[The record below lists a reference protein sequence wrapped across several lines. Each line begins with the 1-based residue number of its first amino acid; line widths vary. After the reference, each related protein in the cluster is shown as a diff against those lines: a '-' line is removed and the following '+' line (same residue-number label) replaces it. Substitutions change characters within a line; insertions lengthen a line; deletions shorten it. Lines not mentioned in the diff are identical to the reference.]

1 MNVWAN
7 AVLTDQGRAL
17 LAKLT
22 QGNTLDITRAVT
34 GSGFVTPGFLSKQT
48 GVTNPKQTLMLKP
61 VSYPEVGKCKFPVA
75 LTNDGV
81 ATGYN
86 ATQVGVFASDPDEG
100 EIMFFIVQ
108 STGADSGTLIPSE
121 REMPGYSA
129 EWTFYFQYGQ
139 ADGVNVTVDPSYTVS
154 QVEMAA
160 YVAEHAVSPVDMET
174 YVAENAVSP
183 AEFEEY
189 MNKNLGIITKE
200 QIAALFSK

>member
-7 AVLTDQGRAL
+7 AVLTDKGRAL

-22 QGNTLDITRAVT
+22 QGNTLNITRAVT
-34 GSGFVTPGFLSKQT
+34 GAGFVTPGFLSRQT
-48 GVTNPKQTLMLKP
+48 EVTKPKQTLMLRP

-81 ATGYN
+81 ATGYE

-100 EIMFFIVQ
+100 EILFFIVQ
-108 STGADSGTLIPSE
+108 STNADSGTLVPSAK
-121 REMPGYSA
+121 EMPGYSA
-129 EWTFYFQYGQ
+129 EWTFYFMYGQ
-139 ADGVNVTVDPSYTVS
+139 ADGVNVTVDPAYTVS
-154 QVEMAA
+154 QVEMTA
-160 YVAEHAVSPVDMET
+160 YVTDYVSK
-174 YVAENAVSP
+174 YVNENAVSP

-189 MNKNLGIITKE
+189 MQENLRVITTE